1 MGFALASIKLKK
13 PKLFILLSV
22 RLFAL
27 LGAQN
32 AHNTKNYGKNAFG
45 LAQNAT
51 FWKKLRFGLRQKTRS
66 KRAKFMDRKRS
77 INQNA
82 HARFPLLP
90 LGWWFITKMP
100 IKINQFSS
108 HAWSLTP
115 LISSLCS
122 PFAWSSFHASHLFS
136 LLCPLCGKSLCSV
149 IRLSFFLFF
158 FLSSSSST
166 RTDLV
171 FVFFLKI
178 LFLSNLIWE
187 IRFEGRD
194 LIN

>member
-1 MGFALASIKLKK
+1 M
-13 PKLFILLSV
+13 

-32 AHNTKNYGKNAFG
+32 AHNTKSWGKNAFG
-45 LAQNAT
+45 SAQNAT
-51 FWKKLRFGLRQKTRS
+51 FWKKLHFGLRQKMRS

-90 LGWWFITKMP
+90 LGWWFIMKMP
-100 IKINQFSS
+100 TKINQFSS

-115 LISSLCS
+115 LISSLYS
-122 PFAWSSFHASHLFS
+122 PFARSSSHASHLFS
-136 LLCPLCGKSLCSV
+136 LLCPLRGKSLCSV

-171 FVFFLKI
+171 FFFFLI

-187 IRFEGRD
+187 ICFEGRD